1 MFRFKDEG
9 PKIKKDAIP
18 VKQGTITTFGI
29 SMMTCACV
37 LSLRGLPVMAKEE
50 LTMFFYI
57 GFSTLLFLIP
67 VSLVSA
73 ELGGAFGNRPGGVY
87 TWVGEAFNKKT
98 GFIAIWLEW
107 AQTIVLYPTVLG
119 FASGAFAY
127 AIGRPDLA
135 TNGVFVGVFSIII
148 YWMAT
153 FIVFRGSSVIQ
164 KVTSYGFILG
174 TVIPGLLIIGF
185 GASWLLSGENIAFMH
200 PNPDDANIAKVVD
213 GKTEP
218 RILPYFR
225 NITDVAFLAGIVLL
239 FSGVE
244 SQAVHANELKNPAK
258 QFPQAMLL
266 AALIIFTIFTL
277 GALSVGAVV
286 PGNEIN
292 VQSGLMQAF
301 YRIFNKFQ
309 LGWLTYISGLL
320 VTFGAIASVLSW
332 LSGPSKGLLVTAKD
346 RLLPNMMSRINNKG
360 IQTGIL
366 YLQGIFVTILAS
378 LYIFMEDVNVAFFL
392 LTVLTV
398 GLYLIMYM
406 MMYAAAIRLKYK
418 QPNLPR
424 SYKIPG
430 GNAGMFVVAGVG
442 FLAVLFSFV
451 LAFVPPSQLP
461 IGSPS
466 TYVGMVI
473 SGTVFFTGLPF
484 LIFYLKRRRGIDLS
498 GKPNV

>member
-1 MFRFKDEG
+1 MFKFKDER
-9 PKIKKDAIP
+9 PNIKKVEIP

-37 LSLRGLPVMAKEE
+37 LSLRGLPVIAKEE

-73 ELGGAFGNRPGGVY
+73 ELGGAFGDRAGGVY
-87 TWVGEAFNKKT
+87 TWVGEAFNKRT

-127 AIGRPDLA
+127 ALGSPSLA
-135 TNGVFVGVFSIII
+135 SNGMFVGVFSIFI
-148 YWMAT
+148 YWVAT
-153 FIVFRGSSVIQ
+153 FIVFRGSAVIQ
-164 KVTSYGFILG
+164 KVTSYGFLLG

-185 GASWLLSGENIAFMH
+185 GSAWMIMGEKIAFLH
-200 PNPDDANIAKVVD
+200 PDPNNVAVARIVD
-213 GKTEP
+213 GKVAP
-218 RILPYFR
+218 RIFPYF
-225 NITDVAFLAGIVLL
+225 NSITDVAFLAGIVLL

-266 AALIIFTIFTL
+266 AALIIFSIFTL

-286 PGNEIN
+286 PGKEIN

-301 YRIFNKFQ
+301 YRIFNKFH
-309 LGWLTYISGLL
+309 LGGLTYISGFL
-320 VTFGAIASVLSW
+320 VTFGAVASVLSW
-332 LSGPSKGLLVTAKD
+332 LSGPSKGLLVTSKD
-346 RLLPNMMSRINNKG
+346 GILPDLMSKTNAKG

-366 YLQGIFVTILAS
+366 YFQGLFVTILAS
-378 LYIFMEDVNVAFFL
+378 LYIFLEDVNIAFFL

-406 MMYAAAIRLKYK
+406 LMYAAAIRLKYTH
-418 QPNLPR
+418 PNLPR
-424 SYKIPG
+424 SYKVPG
-430 GNAGMFVVAGVG
+430 GNTGMLIVAGVG
-442 FLAVLFSFV
+442 FLAVLFAFV

-461 IGSPS
+461 IGSPAS
-466 TYVGMVI
+466 YVGMVI
-473 SGTVFFTGLPF
+473 GGTAFFTGLPF
-484 LIFYLKRRRGIDLS
+484 LIFYVKKKRGINLS

>member
-9 PKIKKDAIP
+9 PKVHLGDIP

-98 GFIAIWLEW
+98 GFVAIWLEW

-135 TNGVFVGVFSIII
+135 TNGIFVGLFSIAI
-148 YWMAT
+148 YWVAT
-153 FIVFRGSSVIQ
+153 FIVFRGASVIQ

-185 GASWLLSGENIAFMH
+185 GATWLFMGENIAFMH
-200 PNPDDANIAKVVD
+200 PNPEEVNIAMDVD
-213 GKTEP
+213 GKAEP

-244 SQAVHANELKNPAK
+244 SQAVHANELKNPAT
-258 QFPQAMLL
+258 QFPKAMLL

-286 PGNEIN
+286 PGDEIN

-301 YRIFNKFQ
+301 YRIFKEFH
-309 LGWLTYISGLL
+309 LEWLTYVAGLL

-346 RLLPNMMSRINNKG
+346 KLLPDIMSKTNNKG
-360 IQTGIL
+360 IQSGIL
-366 YLQGIFVTILAS
+366 YLQGIVVTILAS
-378 LYIFMEDVNVAFFL
+378 LYIFMKDVNVAFFL

-406 MMYAAAIRLKYK
+406 LMYAAAIRLKYT

-430 GNAGMFVVAGVG
+430 GNTGMYVVAGIG

-461 IGSPS
+461 IGSPA
-466 TYVGMVI
+466 TYVGMVL
-473 SGTVFFTGLPF
+473 SGTVFFTGIPF
-484 LIFYLKRRRGIDLS
+484 LIFYLKRRKGIDLS
-498 GKPNV
+498 GKPKA